1 MEQKKTLWIIAAVG
15 IFLLV
20 VLGGAAIVYRSSV
33 KDTPIIAS
41 AKTTDKQAQ
50 AGWSNQP
57 AQANNNEIQRPGF
70 DSMQANKVNE
80 MYVVSE
86 NTTVYDLNK
95 SAPAEAVQNQGI
107 TTSPNS
113 TTIDL
118 NALKK
123 ELTAEVAAATA
134 NQNQQPQNINI
145 TVTMPSDT
153 QQQAVIVS
161 PDYSDKSNKNTVKVE
176 KNEKK
181 EAPAS
186 VRPNKPETQKQEA
199 PKTTAAKTTTKK
211 ESTPKATEAKVSESK
226 AAVQTPK
233 AVTRYWV
240 QVAAYTNKK
249 TAENAREVLTSNK
262 ITSDIFTYQDAKNR
276 LFYRVRVGPY
286 TTKSEAEYWQ
296 AKIAKIDDFKD
307 SKSYVASKTD

>member
-20 VLGGAAIVYRSSV
+20 VLGGAAIVYRSST
-33 KDTPIIAS
+33 KDSPIMLTS
-41 AKTTDKQAQ
+41 KNTEKPQQ
-50 AGWSNQP
+50 GWTNQP
-57 AQANNNEIQRPGF
+57 VAQANTNEIQRPGF
-70 DSMQANKVNE
+70 DYNKVND
-80 MYVVSE
+80 MFVVSE

-95 SAPAEAVQNQGI
+95 NAPAAEEVQNQGI
-107 TTSPNS
+107 TSTPTS

-161 PDYSDKSNKNTVKVE
+161 PDYSDNSSKNTVKAE
-176 KNEKK
+176 KSDKQ
-181 EAPAS
+181 EAPVT
-186 VRPNKPETQKQEA
+186 VRPNKQEVQKQEA
-199 PKTTAAKTTTKK
+199 PKATTSKGTTAKTTPKK
-211 ESTPKATEAKVSESK
+211 ETAPAKASETK
-226 AAVQTPK
+226 AATQAPK

-307 SKSYVASKTD
+307 SKSYVASTTD

>member
-20 VLGGAAIVYRSSV
+20 VLGGAAIVYRPSM
-33 KDTPIIAS
+33 KGTPIIAS
-41 AKTTDKQAQ
+41 AKNTDKQASTS
-50 AGWSNQP
+50 WSNQP
-57 AQANNNEIQRPGF
+57 ENQNSNTEIQRPGF
-70 DSMQANKVNE
+70 DYNKVNE
-80 MYVVSE
+80 MFVVSE

-95 SAPAEAVQNQGI
+95 SAPETEAVQNQGI
-107 TTSPNS
+107 TSTPTS

-161 PDYSDKSNKNTVKVE
+161 PDYSDNSSKNTVKAE
-176 KNEKK
+176 KNDKK
-181 EAPAS
+181 EAPAT
-186 VRPNKPETQKQEA
+186 VRPNKQEVQKQEA
-199 PKTTAAKTTTKK
+199 PKTTPKK
-211 ESTPKATEAKVSESK
+211 ETAPAKATETK
-226 AAVQTPK
+226 AATQAPK

-307 SKSYVASKTD
+307 SKSYVASTTD

>member
-20 VLGGAAIVYRSSV
+20 VLGGAAIVYRSST
-33 KDTPIIAS
+33 KDSPIMLTS
-41 AKTTDKQAQ
+41 KNTEKPQQEWT
-50 AGWSNQP
+50 NQP
-57 AQANNNEIQRPGF
+57 VAQANTNEIQRPGF
-70 DSMQANKVNE
+70 DYNKVND
-80 MYVVSE
+80 MFVVSE

-95 SAPAEAVQNQGI
+95 NAPETDEVQNQGI
-107 TTSPNS
+107 TSTPTS

-161 PDYSDKSNKNTVKVE
+161 PDYSDNSSKNTVKAE
-176 KNEKK
+176 KSDKK
-181 EAPAS
+181 EAPAT
-186 VRPNKPETQKQEA
+186 VRPNKQEVQKQEA
-199 PKTTAAKTTTKK
+199 PKATTSKTSAAKTTPKK
-211 ESTPKATEAKVSESK
+211 ETAPAKATETK
-226 AAVQTPK
+226 AATQTPK

-307 SKSYVASKTD
+307 SKSYVASTTD

>member
-33 KDTPIIAS
+33 KDSPYMLSSKNTEKP
-41 AKTTDKQAQ
+41 QQ
-50 AGWSNQP
+50 GWTNQQV
-57 AQANNNEIQRPGF
+57 AQANTTEIQRPGF
-70 DSMQANKVNE
+70 DGIQTNKVND
-80 MYVVSE
+80 MFVVSE

-95 SAPAEAVQNQGI
+95 NAPAAEPVQNQGI
-107 TTSPNS
+107 TTTPTS

-123 ELTAEVAAATA
+123 ELTAEVAAAAA

-161 PDYSDKSNKNTVKVE
+161 PDYSDNSSKNTVKIE
-176 KNEKK
+176 NSDKK
-181 EAPAS
+181 EPPVT
-186 VRPNKPETQKQEA
+186 VRPPKTEPQKQET
-199 PKTTAAKTTTKK
+199 PKTTAQKTTPKK
-211 ESTPKATEAKVSESK
+211 ETAAPKQAETKP
-226 AAVQTPK
+226 AVQTPK

-307 SKSYVASKTD
+307 SKSYVASTTD